1 MLPRTTLGLRKGPSG
16 SALAARPRPGQ
27 DAPDLSADTTDDKQL
42 LEEVFVGRDGAFE
55 ELLARYRSL
64 VYSVFAAPGFRFPRD
79 FLDDLFQSFV
89 LALANRDYRK
99 LRAYQGRNSA
109 SLATFLQVVATR
121 FALDERRKFQRHP
134 RGRGQ
139 AGMQDDELVW
149 EFEDPDAPAPAA
161 TSLDQEELDTFH
173 SLLFLLDWKRISAI
187 LWVFRDVQRERIAE
201 VMATSRANIDALYKR
216 GKDQMTRFFAED
228 AYPKRGRGPDPEVL
242 TEAVSDALAR
252 LLPVPTRALYEGL
265 LQPGAKR
272 RALLGLVI
280 LDYPRFLCTRVELA
294 RLAGT
299 EDVEAACLDV
309 LGELADRTGATNG
322 R

>member
-1 MLPRTTLGLRKGPSG
+1 
-16 SALAARPRPGQ
+16 
-27 DAPDLSADTTDDKQL
+27 LSADTTDDKQL
-42 LEEVFVGRDGAFE
+42 LKQVFAGREGAFE
-55 ELLARYRSL
+55 ELLARYRAL

-121 FALDERRKFQRHP
+121 FALDERRKWARHP

-139 AGMQDDELVW
+139 AGMDDDEFIW
-149 EFEDPDAPAPAA
+149 EFEDEEGPAPADS
-161 TSLDQEELDTFH
+161 SLDQEELDTFH
-173 SLLFLLDWKRISAI
+173 NLLFLLDWKRISAI
-187 LWVFRDVQRERIAE
+187 LWVFRDVQRERVAE

-216 GKDQMTRFFAED
+216 GKDQMAKFYADD
-228 AYPKRGRGPDPEVL
+228 AYPKRPRRPDPEVL
-242 TEAVSDALAR
+242 TGPVTTALTK
-252 LLPVPTRALYEGL
+252 LLPVPTRALYEAL

-272 RALLGLVI
+272 AALLGLVV
-280 LDYPRFLCTRVELA
+280 LDYPRFLCNRAELA
-294 RLAGT
+294 RLADT
-299 EDVEAACLDV
+299 QDVEAACLAV
-309 LGELADRTGATNG
+309 LGELAERTGASNG